1 MPIFWV
7 HSVSTLHMLP
17 RLAGTLSG
25 MKFAS
30 HAFPPIFEASEQM
43 GPDPILL

>member
-1 MPIFWV
+1 MPIFWE

-17 RLAGTLSG
+17 SPAGTLSG

-30 HAFPPIFEASEQM
+30 HALPPIFEASEPM
-43 GPDPILL
+43 GRDPILL